1 MPYRGKYVN
10 GRGNPH
16 RLALIEKSFAA
27 LRRRLPFDRHEL
39 RPMTAEKQAQI
50 IELYD
55 RAVRELYGG
64 LA

>member
-1 MPYRGKYVN
+1 MQYQGKYIN
-10 GRGNPH
+10 GRGNAR

-55 RAVRELYGG
+55 RAARELYGG